1 MPTPLLPRRTEISLE
16 LYGIAA
22 AVLGG
27 CSLRGGEEVDCWNSD
42 RSSDDSGFYR
52 IWFISS
58 DLHPSLNFAVMGSV
72 ILAGVIVDEAL
83 QGRSRSFTRYVMTPL
98 NREAIGNYGCGAGS
112 TGEEHQDGKCLRHP
126 LSRRRALVLMGG
138 SLGSLSFS
146 HASEQS
152 SGVYS
157 APSRKRPNVLL
168 LLSNDQRHDTIGALG
183 NPLIFTPNLDRL
195 VKRGTAFTHA
205 FAVIRGML
213 TAFFRKSGLT
223 GLPVVINPRKAPG
236 ASWEGSDLQR
246 IELARLFRDA
256 GDSTVFVG
264 AESPE
269 GTPAQHGFTRSHAFE
284 ALPLSNEIY
293 LLNAGKKTV
302 AFSTNVYAQ
311 EAAKFIE
318 ERASEPWFM
327 QVSFRAPHD
336 PRKAPGKFGRM
347 YEVAAIPIPPNF
359 MPEHP
364 FDNGEMVIRDE
375 ELEAWPRRPD
385 RIQQHLADS
394 YGMVSHLDS
403 QIGNI
408 LNSNLNPPANS
419 MIRSSLSPVTT
430 G

>member
-1 MPTPLLPRRTEISLE
+1 M
-16 LYGIAA
+16 
-22 AVLGG
+22 
-27 CSLRGGEEVDCWNSD
+27 
-42 RSSDDSGFYR
+42 
-52 IWFISS
+52 
-58 DLHPSLNFAVMGSV
+58 
-72 ILAGVIVDEAL
+72 
-83 QGRSRSFTRYVMTPL
+83 
-98 NREAIGNYGCGAGS
+98 
-112 TGEEHQDGKCLRHP
+112 
-126 LSRRRALVLMGG
+126 
-138 SLGSLSFS
+138 
-146 HASEQS
+146 
-152 SGVYS
+152 
-157 APSRKRPNVLL
+157 

-183 NPLIFTPNLDRL
+183 NPRIFTPNLDRL

-205 FAVIRGML
+205 FVSDPWDANSIFQEEL
-213 TAFFRKSGLT
+213 LT
-223 GLPVVINPRKAPG
+223 GRPVVINPRKAPG

-256 GDSTVFVG
+256 GYLTVFVG

-284 ALPLSNEIY
+284 ALPRSNDIY

-302 AFSTNVYAQ
+302 AFSTNVYAE

-347 YEVAAIPIPPNF
+347 YEAASIPIPPNF

-375 ELEAWPRRPD
+375 ELEAWPRKPD

-403 QIGNI
+403 QIGSI
-408 LNSNLNPPANS
+408 LNSLESTRQLDDTIVVLASDNGVALGSHGLMGKMSLYEHTVRAPLILSGPGIPPGSVSEDLVCISDAYAAICELASIDSPPNGQTAS
-419 MIRSSLSPVTT
+419 LLTSIRGTSNDRDAVFAAYTNVQRMIRTKRWKLIRYPRVGISQLFDLESDPWETANLLAPWRRNNSAKLKTLDLSEIDMQAAALGDRLEAWERTIDPRFA